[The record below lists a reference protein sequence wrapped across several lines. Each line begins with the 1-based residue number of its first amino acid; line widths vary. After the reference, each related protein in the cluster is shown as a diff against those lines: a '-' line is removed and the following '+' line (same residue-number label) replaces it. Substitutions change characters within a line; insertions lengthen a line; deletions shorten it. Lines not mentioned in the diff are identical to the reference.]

1 MFTLSTRKAIINEYL
16 RIQYLLNNNQVKFL
30 SDLTKYKYTNGG
42 FHPYK
47 EYIKQII
54 NYYINFDKMTRKNAY
69 IKLNSITGFET
80 LPLKEKTIF

>member
-30 SDLTKYKYTNGG
+30 SDLTKYKYSNSG
-42 FHPYK
+42 FHPYE

-54 NYYINFDKMTRKNAY
+54 NYYINFEKMTEKTAY
-69 IKLNSITGFET
+69 IKLNSITGIET
-80 LPLKEKTIF
+80 TNKKEITF

>member
-30 SDLTKYKYTNGG
+30 SDLTKYKYSNNG
-42 FHPYK
+42 FHPYG

-54 NYYINFDKMTRKNAY
+54 NYYINFDKMTKKNAY
-69 IKLNSITGFET
+69 IKLNSITGIQT
-80 LPLKEKTIF
+80 TSKKEIIF

>member
-30 SDLTKYKYTNGG
+30 SDLTKNKYKKSG
-42 FHPYK
+42 FHPYE

-54 NYYINFDKMTRKNAY
+54 NYYINFDNMTKKNAY
-69 IKLNSITGFET
+69 IKLNSVIGIETTNKEITF
-80 LPLKEKTIF
+80 

>member
-30 SDLTKYKYTNGG
+30 SDLTKYKYSNSG
-42 FHPYK
+42 FHPYG

-54 NYYINFDKMTRKNAY
+54 N
-69 IKLNSITGFET
+69 
-80 LPLKEKTIF
+80 